1 MSPKERV
8 ERIMLDYLKQ
18 KGIDPEK
25 LDNLSEEEFKSL
37 CTDAQIDAYMR
48 GKLDESKRKG

>member
-1 MSPKERV
+1 MSEEFDAV

-25 LDNLSEEEFKSL
+25 LDELGEEEFNSL
-37 CTDAQIDAYMR
+37 CTDQIDAYLR
-48 GKLDESKRKG
+48 GKLNESKRAC